1 MRYECAAM
9 VMIISPVVER
19 VSFIQCLRWL
29 SGASQAKPLT
39 NFGREQDVF
48 FSVPMA
54 RHWIYP
60 SFVLCT
66 GIILDRE
73 KLQTAF

>member
-1 MRYECAAM
+1 MRRDGHDNQSGM
-9 VMIISPVVER
+9 VER
-19 VSFIQCLRWL
+19 VAFIQCLRWL

-48 FSVPMA
+48 FFCSDGKA
-54 RHWIYP
+54 LDL
-60 SFVLCT
+60 SFFCFMC
-66 GIILDRE
+66 IILDRE